1 VLAGGE
7 HVSTFPDSRALDTR
21 AVGRPATVIRVRRI
35 SVRVAQRV
43 VIYALLLG
51 LALLFLLPLF
61 WMLSTAFKPQQLV
74 YRFPPEWFATDWTFA
89 NFRTGWNALPFARFF
104 LNSTLITLLT
114 VVGTIVSSSLAGFGF
129 ARYRG
134 RGSGLLFIVLLA
146 TMMVPATTTLIPRF
160 VMFAEIG
167 WTNSILPLVLPP
179 FFAGP
184 FYVFLFRQFFRSVPR
199 EYFDAAEIDG
209 ASPWCLYRR
218 IALPM
223 AKPAIAASAM
233 FSALAAWNDFVDPLV
248 YLTSTDKQTY
258 QIGLSTFQGQYY
270 NQLHLMMPMALI
282 GVVPVLL
289 LVIAGQRWIANGIAG
304 DLEK

>member
-1 VLAGGE
+1 M
-7 HVSTFPDSRALDTR
+7 STFPESHALDTR
-21 AVGRPATVIRVRRI
+21 AAARPATAIRIRRL
-35 SVRVAQRV
+35 SARVAVRI
-43 VIYALLLG
+43 VIYTLLTA

-61 WMLSTAFKPQQLV
+61 WMLTTAFKPQQLV
-74 YRFPPEWFATDWTFA
+74 YRFPPEWLSTDWTLT

-104 LNSTLITLLT
+104 VNSTFVTLLT
-114 VVGTIVSSSLAGFGF
+114 VAGTVLSSSLAGFGF
-129 ARYRG
+129 ARYHG
-134 RGSGLLFIVLLA
+134 RGASLLFIVLLA

-160 VMFAEIG
+160 VMFAKLG
-167 WTNSILPLVLPP
+167 WTNSYLPLVLPP

-184 FYVFLFRQFFRSVPR
+184 FFVFLFRQFFRNVPR

-209 ASPWCLYRR
+209 CSPFGLYWR

-233 FSALAAWNDFVDPLV
+233 FSALAAWNDFIDPLV

-258 QIGLSTFQGQYY
+258 QIGLSTFQGQYF
-270 NQLHLMMPMALI
+270 NQLHLMMPMALL

-289 LVIAGQRWIANGIAG
+289 LVIIGQRWIANGIAG
-304 DLEK
+304 DVEK

>member
-1 VLAGGE
+1 M
-7 HVSTFPDSRALDTR
+7 STFPESRTLDTR
-21 AVGRPATVIRVRRI
+21 AATRPTTAIRVRRMSTRLAGRI
-35 SVRVAQRV
+35 V
-43 VIYALLLG
+43 VYTLLTA

-61 WMLSTAFKPQQLV
+61 WMLTTAFKPQQLV
-74 YRFPPEWFATDWTFA
+74 YRFPPEWLSTDWTIA

-104 LNSTLITLLT
+104 LNSTFIMLLT
-114 VVGTIVSSSLAGFGF
+114 VIGTVLSSSLAGFGF

-134 RGSGLLFIVLLA
+134 RGASLLFIVLLA
-146 TMMVPATTTLIPRF
+146 TMMVPASTTLIPRF
-160 VMFAEIG
+160 VMFARLG
-167 WTNSILPLVLPP
+167 WTDSFLPLVLPP

-184 FYVFLFRQFFRSVPR
+184 FFVFLFRQFFRGIPR

-209 ASPWCLYRR
+209 CSPFGLYCR

-233 FSALAAWNDFVDPLV
+233 FSALAAWNDFIDPLV
-248 YLTSTDKQTY
+248 FLTSTDKQTY

-270 NQLHLMMPMALI
+270 NQLHLMMPMALL

-289 LVIAGQRWIANGIAG
+289 LVIIGQRWIATGIAG
-304 DLEK
+304 DVEK

>member
-1 VLAGGE
+1 M
-7 HVSTFPDSRALDTR
+7 STFPDSRALDTR
-21 AVGRPATVIRVRRI
+21 AAARPATAIRVRRVSARI
-35 SVRVAQRV
+35 AWRVLV
-43 VIYALLLG
+43 YALLTA

-61 WMLSTAFKPQQLV
+61 WMLTTAFKPQQLV
-74 YRFPPEWFATDWTFA
+74 YRFPPEWLSTDWTFA
-89 NFRTGWNALPFARFF
+89 NFQTGWNALPFARFF
-104 LNSTLITLLT
+104 VNSTAVTLLT
-114 VVGTIVSSSLAGFGF
+114 VIGTVLSSSLAGFGF

-134 RGSGLLFIVLLA
+134 RGAGLLFIVLLA
-146 TMMVPATTTLIPRF
+146 TMMVPASTTLIPRF
-160 VMFAEIG
+160 VMFARIG
-167 WTNSILPLVLPP
+167 WTNSFLPLILPP

-184 FYVFLFRQFFRSVPR
+184 FHVFLFRQFFRNVPR

-209 ASPWCLYRR
+209 ASPFGLYWR

-233 FSALAAWNDFVDPLV
+233 FSALAAWNDFIDPLV
-248 YLTSTDKQTY
+248 FLTSTDKQTY

-270 NQLHLMMPMALI
+270 NQLHLMMPMALL

>member
-1 VLAGGE
+1 M
-7 HVSTFPDSRALDTR
+7 STASETRSLDTH
-21 AVGRPATVIRVRRI
+21 AAARPATALRVRRL
-35 SVRVAQRV
+35 STRFAWRVIV
-43 VIYALLLG
+43 YTLLTT

-61 WMLSTAFKPQQLV
+61 WMLTTAFKSQQLV
-74 YRFPPEWFATDWTFA
+74 YRFPPEWLSTDWTVA
-89 NFRTGWNALPFARFF
+89 NFRTGWNALPFALFF
-104 LNSTLITLLT
+104 VNSTFVTLMT
-114 VVGTIVSSSLAGFGF
+114 VIGTVLSSSLAGFGF

-134 RGSGLLFIVLLA
+134 RGAGLLFIVLLA
-146 TMMVPATTTLIPRF
+146 TMMVPASMTLIPRF
-160 VMFAEIG
+160 VMFAKIG
-167 WTNSILPLVLPP
+167 WTNSFLPLILPP

-184 FYVFLFRQFFRSVPR
+184 FHVFLFRQFFRGVPR

-209 ASPWCLYRR
+209 ASPIGLYWR

-233 FSALAAWNDFVDPLV
+233 FSALAAWNDFIDPLV
-248 YLTSTDKQTY
+248 FLTSTDKQTY

-270 NQLHLMMPMALI
+270 NQLHLMMPMALL

-304 DLEK
+304 DVEK